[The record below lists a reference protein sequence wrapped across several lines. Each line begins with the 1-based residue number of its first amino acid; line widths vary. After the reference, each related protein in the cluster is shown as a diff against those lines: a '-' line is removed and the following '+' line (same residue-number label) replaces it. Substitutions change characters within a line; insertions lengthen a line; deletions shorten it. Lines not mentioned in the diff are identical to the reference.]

1 VINIIKHWPCLNEG
15 FALLVPQ
22 TFDRSRLFTRSC
34 QTLDSCAQHATILH
48 ITKGGTMTLKEA
60 LLIQREKASLRG
72 DVVLVMRIN
81 KLLAKFC

>member
-1 VINIIKHWPCLNEG
+1 
-15 FALLVPQ
+15 
-22 TFDRSRLFTRSC
+22 
-34 QTLDSCAQHATILH
+34 
-48 ITKGGTMTLKEA
+48 MTLKEA